1 MSLHGG
7 LYMGQG
13 RRLLASTAVVVLG
26 LVIGASPSVAVD
38 TVPTPPAADVTAT
51 DPAALPVVTD
61 PAAVP
66 TVTDPAAVPT
76 VTDPAAVPTVT
87 DPVVTDPVVTDPVVT
102 DPVVTDP
109 AGKSKP
115 STKPATTQ
123 LAPTLAP
130 VLVPSNQTGGFEID
144 GNLTPA
150 TMDPPGLDWNSPELP
165 LQPVADDGLLPGS
178 DTTSFVASPGKSDVQ
193 YVYAYTH
200 GDSAA
205 LWLDFAFTR
214 PADTG
219 SVAYELEL
227 NQHSGNTAGVPTRTP
242 GDYMFRI
249 TQNGNGDFAL
259 NSVQQWTSAGW
270 GADLGTS
277 GVAAAANAA
286 GSFFE
291 IALNLTTLIGLQPN
305 CPPSAVFTAL
315 NMRTHTS
322 PSQSSALADY
332 IAPITIEPPNNCP
345 NLTLIKTVSG
355 GTALRTDWTLTAL
368 ADSTV
373 PVAFRT
379 VSGTTPVEGPVVPG
393 KTYVLSES
401 GPSGY
406 AGTWS
411 CVGGTFTAPDEVL
424 LAAGH
429 NATCTV
435 NNVAQPAHLTLVKTV
450 VNTHGGTA
458 ANTAW
463 TLAAAG
469 PTPFSGVT
477 GTSAVTS
484 VAVDAGVYNLSES
497 GGPGGY
503 GASGW
508 ECTAGSLVGAQL
520 TLVLNQ
526 SATCTI
532 TNTDQSA
539 HLTLV
544 KTVSNFFG
552 GLEPVSAWTLTATG
566 PTTITGITGAD
577 AVTSAPVSAGSY
589 TLSEVGPLG
598 YAGTWSCSGGAF
610 TDPDHVV
617 LALGQDATCTISNVD
632 LPAHLTL
639 VKAVVNTH
647 GGTAAN
653 TAWTLTATGP
663 ITISG
668 HTTDSSVTSAA
679 VSAGT
684 YVLSEAGPGGYVG
697 TWSCVGGTFTAGTP
711 SAAAH
716 VVLAL
721 SQSATCTVNNV
732 AQPAHLTLVKTVSN
746 VFGGIEPVSAWTLT
760 ATGPITISGH
770 TTDSS
775 VTSAAVS
782 AGTYVLSEAGPG
794 GYVGTWSCV
803 GGTFTGPDQV
813 ALALGQDA
821 TCTVNNVAQPAHLT
835 LVKSVVNTQGGS
847 ALNTAWTLTA
857 TGPTT
862 ITGITG
868 ADAVTAAA
876 VSAGAYTLSESDGPA
891 SYSASEWAC
900 TAGSLVGA
908 QLTLALNE
916 SATCTITNTFV
927 QTVIADSPSISLDKL
942 AILGDTNGNG
952 KADAGETITY
962 SFLVTN
968 TGNVALTTVAVA
980 DPKLDLLA
988 GFSAVTCS
996 PTTLLPA
1003 ASVTCTAA
1011 AYNVTDADV
1020 AAGLDVVNVATASGQ
1035 PPTGSRVSDTD
1046 TVSTP
1051 TAMPEVLGVVEN
1063 APSIL
1068 AFTGA
1073 ATVPLG
1079 LSGLLALV
1087 LGAIL
1092 TGASRRRQVGADR
1105 RGAHRPRE

>member
-697 TWSCVGGTFTAGTP
+697 TWSCVGGTFT
-711 SAAAH
+711 
-716 VVLAL
+716 
-721 SQSATCTVNNV
+721 
-732 AQPAHLTLVKTVSN
+732 
-746 VFGGIEPVSAWTLT
+746 
-760 ATGPITISGH
+760 
-770 TTDSS
+770 
-775 VTSAAVS
+775 
-782 AGTYVLSEAGPG
+782 
-794 GYVGTWSCV
+794 
-803 GGTFTGPDQV
+803 GPDQV